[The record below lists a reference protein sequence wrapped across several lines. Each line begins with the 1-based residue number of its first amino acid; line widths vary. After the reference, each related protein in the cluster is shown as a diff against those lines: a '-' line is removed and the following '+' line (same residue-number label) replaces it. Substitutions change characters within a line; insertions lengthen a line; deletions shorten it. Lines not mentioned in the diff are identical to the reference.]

1 MRFCWGTASRGNGES
16 LVKSQ
21 RCPATVSTF
30 NVELTSQ
37 DARRISV
44 YPHARGTQLNRY
56 MTIKIPVTVITGF
69 LGSGKT
75 TLIRHLLTNN
85 QGRRIA
91 VIVNEFGELGID
103 GELLR
108 SCEVCP
114 DDVEPTSNI
123 VELTNGCLCCT
134 VQEEFLPTMQA
145 LIARKDDI
153 DCILIETSGLAL
165 PKPLIT
171 AFRWPEIRTA
181 ATVDAV
187 ITVVDCDAVADGRFA
202 SDPVAVDALRQ
213 SDENLDHET
222 PLQELF
228 EDQLACADLVILNK
242 SDLVSEIQ
250 YQQTIELIN
259 RELSRAVKIVT
270 SDRGIVD
277 PATILGLNAAV
288 EDHLAER
295 PSHHDLEAEHD
306 HDDEINST
314 NLILDRE
321 FDPEQLRRKLEV
333 LVTEQEIYR
342 IKGFVAVANKPMR
355 LVIQAVGKR
364 FEQFYDRPWRPDELR
379 QTKLV
384 FIGQA
389 IDAAAI
395 MRQISSMPDPN
406 LVELAK

>member
-1 MRFCWGTASRGNGES
+1 M
-16 LVKSQ
+16 
-21 RCPATVSTF
+21 PA
-30 NVELTSQ
+30 E
-37 DARRISV
+37 ISIAICA
-44 YPHARGTQLNRY
+44 YLAQQNN
-56 MTIKIPVTVITGF
+56 MSKKIPVTVITGF

-75 TLIRHLLTNN
+75 TLIRHLLTHN

-108 SCEVCP
+108 SCQVCP
-114 DDVEPTSNI
+114 DDEIETPSNI

-145 LIARKDDI
+145 LIARQDDI

-165 PKPLIT
+165 PKPLLT

-202 SDPVAVDALRQ
+202 SDPAAVDALRQ
-213 SDENLDHET
+213 EDENLDHET

-242 SDLVSEIQ
+242 ADLVSAKQ
-250 YQQTIELIN
+250 HQQTIALIH
-259 RELSRAVKIVT
+259 RELPRSVKIVT

-277 PATILGLNAAV
+277 VDTILGLNAAV

-295 PSHHDLEAEHD
+295 PSHHDTQEDHD
-306 HDDEINST
+306 HDDDINSI
-314 NLILDRE
+314 NLVLARE
-321 FDPEQLRRKLEV
+321 FDPEQLRQKLEH
-333 LVTEQEIYR
+333 LVAAQEIYR
-342 IKGFVAVANKPMR
+342 IKGFVAVPNKPMR
-355 LVIQAVGKR
+355 LVIQGVGKR
-364 FEQFYDRPWRPDELR
+364 FEQFYDRPWRTNER
-379 QTKLV
+379 RETKLV
-384 FIGQA
+384 FIGHA
-389 IDAAAI
+389 IDPVGIANTLSEQDEPQSI
-395 MRQISSMPDPN
+395 DC
-406 LVELAK
+406 

>member
-1 MRFCWGTASRGNGES
+1 MA
-16 LVKSQ
+16 K
-21 RCPATVSTF
+21 
-30 NVELTSQ
+30 
-37 DARRISV
+37 
-44 YPHARGTQLNRY
+44 
-56 MTIKIPVTVITGF
+56 KIPVTIITGF

-75 TLIRHLLTNN
+75 TLIRHLLTHN

-103 GELLR
+103 GELLK
-108 SCEVCP
+108 SCQVCP
-114 DDVEPTSNI
+114 EDELETPNQNSSNI

-145 LIARKDDI
+145 LIARRDDL

-202 SDPVAVDALRQ
+202 SDPIAVDALRQ
-213 SDENLDHET
+213 EDENLDHET

-242 SDLVSEIQ
+242 ADLVSPDQ
-250 YQQTIELIN
+250 YQQTIDLIN
-259 RELSRAVKIVT
+259 HELSRSVKIIT

-277 PATILGLNAAV
+277 PDTILGINAAV
-288 EDHLAER
+288 EDHLDQR
-295 PSHHDLEAEHD
+295 PSHHDTEEEHD
-306 HDDEINST
+306 HDDEINSI
-314 NLILDRE
+314 NLVLDRE
-321 FDPEQLRRKLEV
+321 FDPERLCHQLKQ
-333 LVTEQEIYR
+333 LVAEQEIYR
-342 IKGFVAVANKPMR
+342 IKGFVAVPNKPMR
-355 LVIQAVGKR
+355 LVIQGVGSR
-364 FEQFYDRPWRPDELR
+364 FEQFYDRPWRADEQR

-384 FIGQA
+384 FIGHA
-389 IDAAAI
+389 IDPETIANALSAKI
-395 MRQISSMPDPN
+395 QPN
-406 LVELAK
+406 LVNLNT